1 MKILGGFFLVLVLL
15 LVVSFT
21 GANSLGVLSE
31 SFERYVLLS
40 RQGSDAGQVRAG
52 LLETRIAA
60 IKYMLDG
67 QAEDA
72 AMAVERA
79 QATLDRAEAL
89 ETLVSSDAKKAILAR
104 VSEDLGKYADAF
116 REMARVQAER
126 DKLVADVM
134 DPLGRTMAS
143 GLKAVLDGTDQLTA
157 AAVFQDLGNVIGLFL
172 GARVKVAQYVSRT
185 DDALAEDVMGQL
197 GLVRDALTRLAGHVG
212 GERRAAVATLQT
224 QFDQYASLFNDLR
237 THSQAREAQV
247 KGPLNTIG
255 PAVAAALEEF
265 TKEIDAEQGRLG
277 SSTVEVASSRS
288 TSMIVVSAIAVVV
301 GVGAALFIG
310 RGISR
315 PIRALTS
322 AMRGLAGGALETE
335 VPGDDR
341 KDELGAM
348 AEALLVF
355 KRNGLE
361 MRRMEEASKAAE
373 AQASLEKKQAM
384 ATLADNLEAS
394 VGAVVRTLSDASEK
408 MSAQAQEM
416 VDNAD
421 ETKQQATV
429 VAAAAEETTTNVQT
443 VAAATEELSASI
455 NEISR
460 QMTEAAR
467 ISDGA
472 VTEADDAKATID
484 GLVAA
489 AQKIGEVV
497 ELITDIAE
505 QTNLLALNATIEAA
519 RAGDAGKGFA
529 VVANEVKSL
538 ANQTARATQDIGIQ
552 ISSVQGAT
560 ERAATAV
567 SGISTIIGSIR
578 EITATVAA
586 AVEEQEAST
595 REIASNVQ
603 QASQG
608 TQEVSANIGGVSVV
622 AANTGEAAT
631 LLRVDASTM
640 AEQSDILKREVE
652 QFLVRVR
659 AA

>member
-1 MKILGGFFLVLVLL
+1 
-15 LVVSFT
+15 
-21 GANSLGVLSE
+21 
-31 SFERYVLLS
+31 
-40 RQGSDAGQVRAG
+40 
-52 LLETRIAA
+52 
-60 IKYMLDG
+60 MLDG

-538 ANQTARATQDIGIQ
+538 ANQTARATGDISRQVADI
-552 ISSVQGAT
+552 QGAT
-560 ERAATAV
+560 RESVEVIAAIAATMGEISDAV
-567 SGISTIIGSIR
+567 STI
-578 EITATVAA
+578 AA
-586 AVEEQEAST
+586 SMES
-595 REIASNVQ
+595 
-603 QASQG
+603 
-608 TQEVSANIGGVSVV
+608 QEV
-622 AANTGEAAT
+622 
-631 LLRVDASTM
+631 AS
-640 AEQSDILKREVE
+640 REVTE
-652 QFLVRVR
+652 HIHSVSDVATSLRHIVTTLDGLSASVSDEAHALDNLAGR
-659 AA
+659 AGESIALLERETSGFVGRLKA